1 MKNTFIKA
9 SLTGFIIGLLF
20 SVFYNG
26 SSFVL
31 CSWFITCSIGWK
43 NYIIGTI
50 VITSTFI
57 IVCTSIAIT
66 IKYIYNITK
75 V

>member
-1 MKNTFIKA
+1 MKHTLIK
-9 SLTGFIIGLLF
+9 SVGISSIIGLLF

-26 SSFVL
+26 SSFIL
-31 CSWFITCSIGWK
+31 CSWFITCSISWK

-50 VITSTFI
+50 AITGTFI
-57 IVCTSIAIT
+57 AVCTTIAIT